1 MRSRP
6 IARRFLAALLAA
18 AVALPIAVCV
28 LVALGRL
35 LAAMGDVGGAAVL
48 DWIALAIGAVWV
60 LDLVCLVLAQAVNS
74 LADQDDPPEP
84 E

>member
-1 MRSRP
+1 MRSRL
-6 IARRFLAALLAA
+6 IARRFLATLLAA
-18 AVALPIAVCV
+18 AVVLPIAVCV

-35 LAAMGDVGGAAVL
+35 LAAMDDAGGAAVL

-74 LADQDDPPEP
+74 LAEQDDPPEP